1 MILMKLYVKNV
12 SINVKPVLQNLFAT
26 LAPLV
31 HIKEFN
37 HKIVNVLCITMI
49 YQMTLNV
56 NHVIEGVKHVK
67 ISLLV
72 TLVN

>member
-31 HIKEFN
+31 DIKEFN

-49 YQMTLNV
+49 YPMTLNV